1 MVETYNASVSKADKV
16 ITFTIVSDK
25 TILDDEISMYNEK
38 DEVDPQII
46 DKLVKEF
53 NRISNG
59 LILDYNYKVLNGKK
73 GAELEILFKHVF
85 NKFGETQKYVVYLV
99 TYDEKNKIVELKA
112 QTRDIGLNVRNC
124 QVFPFNK
131 IHIVNTKEGENN
143 TTVINAYSVNDIST
157 YKNYNMVI
165 DFTKK
170 LIHENYKNIENY
182 VKITKNSK

>member
-1 MVETYNASVSKADKV
+1 MIENYNAIVSKTEKV
-16 ITFTIVSDK
+16 ITFTIESNK
-25 TILDDEISMYNEK
+25 TILDDEISMYNDK
-38 DEVDPQII
+38 DEVDPLII

-59 LILDYNYKVLNGKK
+59 LIVDYNYKVLNNKK

-85 NKFGETQKYVVYLV
+85 SKFGETQKYVVFFI
-99 TYDEKNKIVELKA
+99 TYDEKNKIVEAKS

-124 QVFPFNK
+124 QLFPFNR
-131 IHIVNTKEGENN
+131 IHITNAKHGDKN
-143 TTVINAYSVNDIST
+143 TTVINAYSVNDLSI
-157 YKNYNMVI
+157 YKNYNMII

-182 VKITKNSK
+182 VKITKGN